1 MEDMENNNLQQ
12 ETTPKVVSIQAQQPT
27 KTVGII
33 INLDKVGKIILIAT
47 LVIFLALLIPGIVL
61 SVPEKSS
68 SGNKGMTESYYTIN
82 VGTTYTQNTDEI
94 EDYYYKVTVTNV
106 QDTRLYILI
115 DGGELY
121 SIKEGSR
128 SGSQMNLYTYSS
140 YTGYEEATF
149 FYPEDGETY
158 YLRIRAD
165 ANSTLRVK
173 LSYYV

>member
-12 ETTPKVVSIQAQQPT
+12 ETTPEVVSIQAQQST

-68 SGNKGMTESYYTIN
+68 SGKGTTESYYTIN
-82 VGTTYTQNTDEI
+82 VGTVYTQNTDEI

-115 DGGELY
+115 DGGEIY
-121 SIKEGSR
+121 SIKEGSKG
-128 SGSQMNLYTYSS
+128 GSQMKLYAYSS
-140 YTGYEEATF
+140 YTGYEEATY

-165 ANSTLRVK
+165 ANSTLKVK
-173 LSYYV
+173 LTYYV